1 MRVKMAVGI
10 TGTRNGENW
19 PAAGEVVDLPTGEAE
34 LLLANGMAVQVAA
47 AAPEAEKPA
56 APKPRTAKAK
66 AAETR

>member
-10 TGTRNGENW
+10 TGTRNGEDW
-19 PAAGEVVDLPTGEAE
+19 PAAGEVVDIPTDEAE

-47 AAPEAEKPA
+47 APEAEKAA